1 MAGIGKNR
9 VFDCAGLSELQE
21 SAGQMLDTAAQVTG
35 ELSEEMQRLVS
46 AAAKVPTEARYAELS
61 EAAERLS
68 GKLDETP
75 YLTTKQWLTE
85 ILQKLQSEI
94 PRYDAFFGE
103 TLNQASLST
112 GSLLAMLEELK
123 GFLGKG
129 GLSMT
134 LPEYRKAMEDFE
146 RRFAIQEAVLKGSLT
161 LAQTYLKGMVLTS
174 SFSCDPVNLSTGNFY
189 YEKEDLSIAGYI
201 PLRFKR
207 FYNAIGEGDSVL
219 GEGWS
224 TLLDMAILFGK
235 EERLTLRGEDGKET
249 IFCHKGEVYTDIHT
263 GRSHIQKTADGYVYQ
278 EGYGKELFFDERGRI
293 ARIRNADG
301 RYIFFIRDSR
311 NERIIKAGTGY
322 LDEERLKETGDF
334 FQFTYNEQGKLIR
347 VEDHTG
353 RKVTYFHMDGR
364 LHEVTD
370 TEGYTICYRYAENR
384 KLCAVRNARNIRTV
398 RNIYD
403 EKGRILHQ
411 RFPDKGQMHYEYR
424 RGETVLTER
433 NGSRIIYQQDEKLRN
448 IRTIYHDSQEESS
461 YDDRDLKTSYTDRN
475 GNTTVYS
482 YDDEGHLAGI
492 TDALGR
498 KRSFACDKQGRLL
511 WIQADGKKL
520 VTNRYDE
527 NGRHV
532 ETEDAMGRKQKIIYG
547 KSGLAEKV
555 EGPDGSSY
563 TFRYDKKG
571 NLISIRD
578 PYGAE
583 NDYEY
588 DALNRVISTTDGNR
602 NRMFYEYDQ
611 KDHITKVTN
620 AEGNSRRY
628 YYNESGKVIKV
639 VDFDGEEME
648 ITYNDLNRPQ
658 IIRDKEGRE
667 TELTYDVMWNVKE
680 EFLPTGAVVH
690 YGYDEDNRL
699 AGYEFY
705 ETKARE
711 KKLRSVRY
719 QYDHNG
725 NRTGVLAG
733 EGNDAMEIRY
743 AYDALNRRISYTDG
757 EGNTTRYHYDSL
769 GRVNSIEDAAGNIY
783 RREYNEAGELTARI
797 SPQGFRKSYTYDEAG
812 NLTGITDALGRITQV
827 IYEPG
832 GRRSKVIYPGG
843 EEESYTYD
851 ANGNLL
857 TKRRGNQQLTYTYD
871 VMNRIVEKRSSAGA
885 CQTYEY
891 DALNRIIARTD
902 SNGNRTEYEYT
913 RSGKLKK
920 VTDALS
926 GESHYTYD
934 DGDALIQIR
943 QGNKEDPQSP
953 HTEYERNS
961 IGELITVRDAL
972 SNEEHYRYDS
982 LGRLREKEDRD
993 GFVTRF
999 CYQGNGELSKIT
1011 YGDGKEVELFYSPL
1025 RKLREIKDS
1034 FGVTRIEQDSFGR
1047 TVKVTDPENRTIEY
1061 QYGTYGERLGMRSS
1075 DGAVTRYT
1083 YDDQLRLLTADD
1095 GQGFLSENTFAYD
1108 REGRL
1113 LERTTE
1119 NGLHTIYSYN
1129 EMGKLV
1135 KMSCRD
1141 TGGILEDYRYEYDIS
1156 GNKCA
1161 VTRERRGLPEESGRY
1176 EYQYDSLN
1184 RLTGVSRNGKL
1195 LREYNYDAYGNRKIF
1210 KDVQKGEE
1218 THYEYNAVNQ
1228 LVREFH
1234 EETEKTYRYDKRG
1247 NLTGEWENGI
1257 LQCTYEYDAANRLV
1271 HAVTENGEDAWYA
1284 YNGLGQRI
1292 EERHGEKRTR
1302 FLLDLTRPYQNLLE
1316 KEEFLPDG
1324 ESRKQTYLWG
1334 GTLLGMTE
1342 ERENKKSSAEFI
1354 LDELGSPVR
1363 LLKEDKALEEVY
1375 GYDEFGNGWGESSQ
1389 PFGYTGYRKDETTGA
1404 WFAQAREYQPQTG
1417 RFMGEDVIKG
1427 SIAVPKTLNPYGY
1440 CLGNPIIWVDQN
1452 GKQVNDSTSNY
1463 VGPDI
1468 EEVLTY
1474 DESHLHD
1481 FFESMSEEE
1490 RASFLNQFDKYTK
1503 EWMKDSIIKSH
1514 DDLKE
1519 TPYFSNPQVEDKN
1532 QAQLSSLDKSIQYI
1546 DIDEHEK
1553 MFEVSIQYGTG
1564 LYAEID
1570 LDGLGIKGG
1579 AKLYQE
1585 VSNTNWGLLKNCG
1598 EVGIGARILGF
1609 GGEAGLR
1616 HKVYPWLNY
1625 QVKESGAYVETDF
1638 CNMSKENGDIYGNIS
1653 VGAYVILGA
1662 QVDVKINLTDLNKWV
1677 SDRIIE
1683 SLTEC
1688 PIQE

>member
-1 MAGIGKNR
+1 M
-9 VFDCAGLSELQE
+9 
-21 SAGQMLDTAAQVTG
+21 
-35 ELSEEMQRLVS
+35 
-46 AAAKVPTEARYAELS
+46 
-61 EAAERLS
+61 
-68 GKLDETP
+68 
-75 YLTTKQWLTE
+75 
-85 ILQKLQSEI
+85 
-94 PRYDAFFGE
+94 
-103 TLNQASLST
+103 
-112 GSLLAMLEELK
+112 
-123 GFLGKG
+123 
-129 GLSMT
+129 
-134 LPEYRKAMEDFE
+134 
-146 RRFAIQEAVLKGSLT
+146 
-161 LAQTYLKGMVLTS
+161 
-174 SFSCDPVNLSTGNFY
+174 
-189 YEKEDLSIAGYI
+189 
-201 PLRFKR
+201 
-207 FYNAIGEGDSVL
+207 
-219 GEGWS
+219 
-224 TLLDMAILFGK
+224 
-235 EERLTLRGEDGKET
+235 
-249 IFCHKGEVYTDIHT
+249 
-263 GRSHIQKTADGYVYQ
+263 
-278 EGYGKELFFDERGRI
+278 
-293 ARIRNADG
+293 
-301 RYIFFIRDSR
+301 
-311 NERIIKAGTGY
+311 
-322 LDEERLKETGDF
+322 
-334 FQFTYNEQGKLIR
+334 
-347 VEDHTG
+347 
-353 RKVTYFHMDGR
+353 
-364 LHEVTD
+364 
-370 TEGYTICYRYAENR
+370 
-384 KLCAVRNARNIRTV
+384 
-398 RNIYD
+398 
-403 EKGRILHQ
+403 
-411 RFPDKGQMHYEYR
+411 
-424 RGETVLTER
+424 
-433 NGSRIIYQQDEKLRN
+433 
-448 IRTIYHDSQEESS
+448 
-461 YDDRDLKTSYTDRN
+461 
-475 GNTTVYS
+475 
-482 YDDEGHLAGI
+482 
-492 TDALGR
+492 
-498 KRSFACDKQGRLL
+498 
-511 WIQADGKKL
+511 
-520 VTNRYDE
+520 
-527 NGRHV
+527 
-532 ETEDAMGRKQKIIYG
+532 
-547 KSGLAEKV
+547 
-555 EGPDGSSY
+555 
-563 TFRYDKKG
+563 
-571 NLISIRD
+571 
-578 PYGAE
+578 
-583 NDYEY
+583 
-588 DALNRVISTTDGNR
+588 
-602 NRMFYEYDQ
+602 
-611 KDHITKVTN
+611 
-620 AEGNSRRY
+620 
-628 YYNESGKVIKV
+628 
-639 VDFDGEEME
+639 
-648 ITYNDLNRPQ
+648 
-658 IIRDKEGRE
+658 
-667 TELTYDVMWNVKE
+667 
-680 EFLPTGAVVH
+680 
-690 YGYDEDNRL
+690 
-699 AGYEFY
+699 
-705 ETKARE
+705 
-711 KKLRSVRY
+711 
-719 QYDHNG
+719 
-725 NRTGVLAG
+725 
-733 EGNDAMEIRY
+733 
-743 AYDALNRRISYTDG
+743 
-757 EGNTTRYHYDSL
+757 
-769 GRVNSIEDAAGNIY
+769 
-783 RREYNEAGELTARI
+783 
-797 SPQGFRKSYTYDEAG
+797 
-812 NLTGITDALGRITQV
+812 
-827 IYEPG
+827 
-832 GRRSKVIYPGG
+832 
-843 EEESYTYD
+843 
-851 ANGNLL
+851 
-857 TKRRGNQQLTYTYD
+857 
-871 VMNRIVEKRSSAGA
+871 
-885 CQTYEY
+885 
-891 DALNRIIARTD
+891 
-902 SNGNRTEYEYT
+902 
-913 RSGKLKK
+913 
-920 VTDALS
+920 
-926 GESHYTYD
+926 
-934 DGDALIQIR
+934 
-943 QGNKEDPQSP
+943 
-953 HTEYERNS
+953 
-961 IGELITVRDAL
+961 
-972 SNEEHYRYDS
+972 
-982 LGRLREKEDRD
+982 
-993 GFVTRF
+993 
-999 CYQGNGELSKIT
+999 
-1011 YGDGKEVELFYSPL
+1011 ELFYSPL